1 MSENSDVTYPLL
13 RALTRLPDA
22 LFYRQ
27 QCGRFRTLD
36 GRRVVATTSIDGIAD
51 IMGVFRGRPVAI
63 ETKTLAGKQR
73 ETQRRFQHAFEK
85 AGGLYL
91 IARAVDDAIKE
102 LINAT

>member
-1 MSENSDVTYPLL
+1 MTENSDVTYPLL

-36 GRRVVATTSIDGIAD
+36 GRRVVAATSIDGIAD

-63 ETKTLAGKQR
+63 ETKTLTGAQR
-73 ETQRRFQHAFEK
+73 ETQRRFQAAFER
-85 AGGLYL
+85 AGGLYVL
-91 IARAVDDAIKE
+91 ARSVDDAMKE
-102 LINAT
+102 LLDAT